1 MRDAMFEKWAEARSS
16 AYTILDSEF
25 RRVMHQEG
33 AKQVLPGEVKVGD
46 VVATLD
52 RPPQKVTA
60 VQDPAIYVGDGDRID
75 AHTVATFRMSREVDP
90 EEVKPGEVV
99 VLRDEEGVT
108 FLATRESKG
117 YWNGLS
123 ENYVTILSDEEVTM
137 IGHIGPFEDVVA
149 REDAG
154 MVVTEEALREQETR
168 VAVDQ
173 YCETWWVEDGRLYY
187 QDQVYGAATLNH
199 VPDSSILRWVYPK
212 SQYGTTGDEG

>member
-1 MRDAMFEKWAEARSS
+1 MVDAMFEKWAEARSS

-46 VVATLD
+46 VVATLN

-60 VQDPAIYVGDGDRID
+60 VLDPAIYVGDNDRID
-75 AHTVATFRMSREVDP
+75 AHTVATFRLSREVDP
-90 EEVKPGEVV
+90 EEVKPDEVV
-99 VLRDEEGVT
+99 VLRDEEGDT

-123 ENYVTILSDEEVTM
+123 ENYVVILSDEEVTM
-137 IGHIGPFEDVVA
+137 TCHIGSFEDVVA

-173 YCETWWVEDGRLYY
+173 CCEFWWVEGGRLFH
-187 QDQVYGAATLNH
+187 QAQGYGATTRPH
-199 VPDSSILRWVYPK
+199 VPDASILRWVYPK
-212 SQYGTTGDEG
+212 SQHGTIGDEG

>member
-1 MRDAMFEKWAEARSS
+1 MVDAMFDKWVEARSS

-33 AKQVLPGEVKVGD
+33 AEQVLPGEVKVGD
-46 VVATLD
+46 VVATLN

-60 VQDPAIYVGDGDRID
+60 VQDPAIYVGDNDRID

-99 VLRDEEGVT
+99 ILRDEEGVT

-123 ENYVTILSDEEVTM
+123 ENYVTILSDEEVTV

-168 VAVDQ
+168 AAVDQ
-173 YCETWWVEDGRLYY
+173 CCETWWVEGGCLFSREPG
-187 QDQVYGAATLNH
+187 YGVTTWTN
-199 VPDSSILRWVYPK
+199 VPDASILRWVYPK
-212 SQYGTTGDEG
+212 SQHGTIGDEG